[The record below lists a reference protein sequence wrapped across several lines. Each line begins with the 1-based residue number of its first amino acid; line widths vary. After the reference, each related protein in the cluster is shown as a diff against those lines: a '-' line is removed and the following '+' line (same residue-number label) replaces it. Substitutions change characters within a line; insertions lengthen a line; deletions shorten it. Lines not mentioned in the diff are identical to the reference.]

1 MDGRRSF
8 PDDQELRWYA
18 DERDRGYEPEWPGP
32 DERHRDEE
40 VRVPEQ
46 RGAAEEPR
54 YGDGAA
60 YREPARFGA
69 DAEPARFGATDPGFG
84 VTEREPRRRGAVEP
98 ERFSAA
104 GEPVRLPVGSRGDDD
119 PARFGAATRADDQSA
134 RFPVNSRLHDEPGRA
149 VRSEDEVVPFGTM
162 GASGDERVDSVGR
175 RADRA
180 ARADTDTD
188 VSGELPGR
196 RAAREAAGVE
206 VSGELPGRRAAR
218 EAAGVEVSGELPGR
232 RAAREAAGV
241 EVSGELPGRR
251 AAREAAGVEV
261 SGELPGRRA
270 AREAAGVEVSG
281 ELIGRRAAR
290 ESVGS
295 DVAREG
301 VTAGPAE
308 AADPVQPSPMGGY
321 PIVDPN
327 RAESPSS
334 TRTAAAEP
342 PHPLDVPTGVMPPV
356 APRTD
361 SPTYPSGGLPDAA
374 RPTGDGVYRTRR
386 PVLAIFFALLVVVF
400 EAPALRLLA
409 NGVTGDP
416 VSAGNVVA
424 GTFLVAGLPIFAIG
438 LYGLRTGG
446 LSLAE
451 GSRGWLRPPTAY
463 LTVALVLFVAAALAA
478 G

>member
-60 YREPARFGA
+60 YREPPRFGA

-119 PARFGAATRADDQSA
+119 PARFGAATRVNDQSA

-149 VRSEDEVVPFGTM
+149 VRSEDEVVPFGTT

-188 VSGELPGR
+188 VSGEL
-196 RAAREAAGVE
+196 
-206 VSGELPGRRAAR
+206 
-218 EAAGVEVSGELPGR
+218 
-232 RAAREAAGV
+232 
-241 EVSGELPGRR
+241 
-251 AAREAAGVEV
+251 
-261 SGELPGRRA
+261 
-270 AREAAGVEVSG
+270 
-281 ELIGRRAAR
+281 IGRRAAR
-290 ESVGS
+290 ESAGS

-301 VTAGPAE
+301 VAAGPAE
-308 AADPVQPSPMGGY
+308 AADPVQPSSLGGY

>member
-69 DAEPARFGATDPGFG
+69 DAEPARFGAADPGFG
-84 VTEREPRRRGAVEP
+84 VTEREPRRRGAVEA

-119 PARFGAATRADDQSA
+119 PARFGAASRADDQAA
-134 RFPVNSRLHDEPGRA
+134 RFPVNSRVHDEPGRFGEA
-149 VRSEDEVVPFGTM
+149 VRSEDEVAPFGTV
-162 GASGDERVDSVGR
+162 GATGDERVDSAGR

-188 VSGELPGR
+188 VSGELTGR

-206 VSGELPGRRAAR
+206 VSGELSGRRAAR
-218 EAAGVEVSGELPGR
+218 EAAGVEISGELT
-232 RAAREAAGV
+232 
-241 EVSGELPGRR
+241 
-251 AAREAAGVEV
+251 
-261 SGELPGRRA
+261 
-270 AREAAGVEVSG
+270 
-281 ELIGRRAAR
+281 GRRAAR
-290 ESVGS
+290 ESAGS

-308 AADPVQPSPMGGY
+308 AVDPVQPSPLGGY
-321 PIVDPN
+321 PIVDPK
-327 RAESPSS
+327 RAV
-334 TRTAAAEP
+334 EP
-342 PHPLDVPTGVMPPV
+342 PHPLDLPTGVMPPV

-361 SPTYPSGGLPDAA
+361 PPTYPSGGLPDAA

-409 NGVTGDP
+409 HGVTGDP

>member
-54 YGDGAA
+54 YGDGSG

-69 DAEPARFGATDPGFG
+69 DAEPAGFGAADRPGRGSTAESDSGRFAAAEPETGRFGPTGSDSLRFPAVDADGGRVDADAARFGATDPGFG

-119 PARFGAATRADDQSA
+119 PARFGAASRADDQSA
-134 RFPVNSRLHDEPGRA
+134 RFPVNSRPHDEPGRFGEA
-149 VRSEDEVVPFGTM
+149 VRSEAEVASFGTV
-162 GASGDERVDSVGR
+162 GAAGDERVESAGR

-180 ARADTDTD
+180 GRADTDMD
-188 VSGELPGR
+188 VSGELTGRRAAREGAGAEVSGELTGR

-206 VSGELPGRRAAR
+206 VSGELTGRRAAR
-218 EAAGVEVSGELPGR
+218 ENA
-232 RAAREAAGV
+232 
-241 EVSGELPGRR
+241 
-251 AAREAAGVEV
+251 
-261 SGELPGRRA
+261 
-270 AREAAGVEVSG
+270 
-281 ELIGRRAAR
+281 
-290 ESVGS
+290 GS
-295 DVAREG
+295 DVARAD
-301 VTAGPAE
+301 VSTGPAE
-308 AADPVQPSPMGGY
+308 AGDSAHPAPLGGY

-327 RAESPSS
+327 RA
-334 TRTAAAEP
+334 AEP
-342 PHPLDVPTGVMPPV
+342 PNPLNVPTGVMPPV
-356 APRTD
+356 ASRTD
-361 SPTYPSGGLPDAA
+361 PPTYPSGGMPDVA

-386 PVLAIFFALLVVVF
+386 PVLAIFFALMVVLF

-409 NGVTGDP
+409 YGVTGDP